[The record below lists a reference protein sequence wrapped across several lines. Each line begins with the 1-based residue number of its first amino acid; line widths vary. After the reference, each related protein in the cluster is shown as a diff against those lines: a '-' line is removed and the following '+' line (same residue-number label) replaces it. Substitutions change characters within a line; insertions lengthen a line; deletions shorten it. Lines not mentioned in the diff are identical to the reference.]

1 MRRMT
6 QLSCHT
12 LVGRVVVKRSSDA
25 VCILIYGGV
34 EAIDLATFG
43 VLATTDAFSHPY
55 SPLRYPPRFPYWG
68 RGLGLSGR
76 VAGAGEERRC
86 CRGHPIKYL
95 IGFRRNHRVAEAR
108 IPRAPEWEEK
118 VRVNLRL
125 TSRRQTVHLAE
136 MSRSEMPCPSLG
148 LPPNSTSSSR
158 C

>member
-68 RGLGLSGR
+68 RGLGFIGSR
-76 VAGAGEERRC
+76 SWRR
-86 CRGHPIKYL
+86 R
-95 IGFRRNHRVAEAR
+95 
-108 IPRAPEWEEK
+108 RAPLLPRPPDQIPHWISEK
-118 VRVNLRL
+118 PPRGGGANPTRP
-125 TSRRQTVHLAE
+125 RMGGE
-136 MSRSEMPCPSLG
+136 GKSEPSLNVS
-148 LPPNSTSSSR
+148 PPNCSLS
-158 C
+158 